1 MRSFFNKK
9 LKVFKWKQI
18 KETAKFSYEKLD
30 GEFPCNIQGA
40 TPEETQL
47 SQGQIGTVFSCFTTV
62 NCPAEESDKVT
73 VDEISYKVRGVK
85 VSDSGSVPFKKITL
99 VQEDAD

>member
-18 KETAKFSYEKLD
+18 KDTAKFSYEEVD

-40 TPEETQL
+40 TPEETQMF
-47 SQGQIGTVFSCFTTV
+47 QGQIGSIFSCFTTV

-73 VDEISYKVRGVK
+73 IEDSNHKVKGVK
-85 VSDSGSVPFKKITL
+85 VSDFGSVPFKKLIL
-99 VQEDAD
+99 VKQDAD